1 MRYITL
7 DFETFYS
14 KDFSLSKI
22 TTEAYIRD
30 PQFQTIGFAYKIN
43 DETPQ
48 WVTGSDT
55 KIAMSLA
62 ALDIENSYLIC
73 HNMAFD
79 GAILAF
85 RYGIKPKYYLDTLSM
100 ARPITG
106 HTVGGSLAALAKKY
120 ELGVKGTEVVNAL
133 GKRLNDFEPDELAKY
148 GAYCINDVQLTFDLY
163 HILKRHNPTKEL
175 YIQDLMLRMF
185 TDPVLK
191 LDRSVLVNHLH
202 TVQTKKEKLMEKID
216 LSIGRDALM
225 SNPKFAEVLRKLGVE
240 PPMKIS
246 LRTNKEA
253 YAFSKTD
260 QEFKA
265 LLEHSNVAVQ
275 AVTAAR
281 LGIKSTLEETR
292 TESFLGIEQ
301 RGSLPILL
309 NYWGAHTGRAS
320 GGDKMNLQNLPRGG
334 ALRRSIVA
342 PDNHVLVAVDSAQ
355 IEARVVA
362 WWAGQKDLVE
372 DFSNNEDIY
381 SKFASVIYGRPVDR
395 KRKEIGKDGKE
406 FNPDKVEGFV
416 GKTCLAEGT
425 LVLSD
430 SGWKPIEAV
439 TTADK
444 LWDGVEW
451 VCHQGLV
458 NNGIKPTLNLSGLW
472 LTPDHQVWSGTE
484 WLEAQSVAQDRN
496 TLSQSLGIAAAN
508 LPLQA
513 TYGAQGEGLQ
523 HSWCDA
529 TATPVI
535 TPWTAKTLNP
545 SEARDVHFVPRLL
558 RPANDTG
565 HILTHWPMISTG
577 LVYLIDWLLP
587 LQGATLPQT
596 KHTLTTGGVGYQYTH
611 SGEVIEPPFFAI
623 FKRLKV
629 GIHRALKWTGLTSM
643 ATTSPVISA
652 LYPAV
657 TTLKTSDESLTLR
670 QNLRVYDLA
679 CAGPRHRFTVLTE
692 DGPLIVHNCILG
704 LGYGMGPDKFKAT
717 LKIGMGGIS
726 VDMPLEEAQIAVS
739 TYRHKYHMI
748 AHLWKEC
755 HTALGQMASGHEVEI
770 GKGVV
775 LMADGDGVKLPNG
788 TMIRYPNLRK
798 SADGFEYDGRYGPV
812 KIYGGKMV
820 ENIVQALARIV
831 VFDQM
836 AKIDQEMRKCDNPD
850 ADARYKVALTVHDEV
865 VCVVP
870 KPAGSWALKFMIDEM
885 SKPPKWCA
893 DLPVSC
899 EGDIGNSYGDA
910 K

>member
-14 KDFSLSKI
+14 KDFSLSKM

-30 PQFQTIGFAYKIN
+30 PQFQAIGFAYKIN
-43 DETPQ
+43 DEEPK
-48 WVTGSDT
+48 WVAGSDSQ
-55 KIAMSLA
+55 IALALA
-62 ALDIENSYLIC
+62 ALDIESSYLIC

-85 RYGIKPKYYLDTLSM
+85 NYGIKPKYYLDTLSM

-133 GKRLNDFEPDELAKY
+133 GKRREDFTLEDLGKY
-148 GAYCINDVQLTFDLY
+148 GDYCINDVQLTYDLY

-191 LDRSVLVNHLH
+191 LDRSVLVNHLN

-225 SNPKFAEVLRKLGVE
+225 SNPKFAQVLLKLGVE
-240 PPMKIS
+240 PPVKTS

-265 LLEHSNVAVQ
+265 LLEHPNIAVQ

-334 ALRRSIVA
+334 ALRRAIVA
-342 PDNHVLVAVDSAQ
+342 PKGHVMVAVDSAQ

-372 DFSNNEDIY
+372 DFKNNEDIY
-381 SKFASVIYGRPVDR
+381 SKFASVIYGRQVDR
-395 KRKEIGKDGKE
+395 KRKEIGEDGKE
-406 FNPDKVEGFV
+406 FYPDKVEGFV
-416 GKTCLAEGT
+416 GKT
-425 LVLSD
+425 S
-430 SGWKPIEAV
+430 
-439 TTADK
+439 
-444 LWDGVEW
+444 
-451 VCHQGLV
+451 
-458 NNGIKPTLNLSGLW
+458 
-472 LTPDHQVWSGTE
+472 
-484 WLEAQSVAQDRN
+484 
-496 TLSQSLGIAAAN
+496 
-508 LPLQA
+508 
-513 TYGAQGEGLQ
+513 
-523 HSWCDA
+523 
-529 TATPVI
+529 
-535 TPWTAKTLNP
+535 
-545 SEARDVHFVPRLL
+545 
-558 RPANDTG
+558 
-565 HILTHWPMISTG
+565 
-577 LVYLIDWLLP
+577 
-587 LQGATLPQT
+587 
-596 KHTLTTGGVGYQYTH
+596 
-611 SGEVIEPPFFAI
+611 
-623 FKRLKV
+623 
-629 GIHRALKWTGLTSM
+629 
-643 ATTSPVISA
+643 
-652 LYPAV
+652 
-657 TTLKTSDESLTLR
+657 
-670 QNLRVYDLA
+670 
-679 CAGPRHRFTVLTE
+679 
-692 DGPLIVHNCILG
+692 ILG
-704 LGYGMGPDKFKAT
+704 LGYGMGPDKFQAT

-726 VDMPLEEAQIAVS
+726 VDMPIDTAKSAVN

-755 HTALGQMASGHEVEI
+755 HVALGHMASGHEVEI

-775 LMADGDGVKLPNG
+775 LLGDGDGVKLPNG

-798 SADGFEYDGRYGPV
+798 LPDGFEYDGRYGPV

-870 KPAGSWALKFMIDEM
+870 KATGSWALKFMLEEM

-899 EGDIGNSYGDA
+899 EGDIGNSYGDV